1 MSVFKY
7 SDYKKYVLDRI
18 EAMPSGGRGELR
30 KLAVELRMHTT
41 RITHVF
47 RGHDDLTLEQGLNLC
62 RYLGL
67 NDSERDFLLLL
78 LQHSKAGS
86 SELKNYFAKKL
97 EAARSKSNELS
108 KRIPGTARMSES
120 DRATFYSN
128 WFYSGIRLL
137 TSTPG
142 PHTVDR
148 IAERL
153 QLPRKLVGE
162 VLEFLLAK
170 GLCVADRE
178 GVQMGPKSTHL
189 SADSPLIS
197 RLHSNWRLKGIE
209 VLGRKSGVLAP
220 EELFYTGPISIRQEH
235 AAKIRAR
242 IVEVLQEI
250 ADLSDA
256 DRPDRLYCLNVDWFA
271 F

>member
-1 MSVFKY
+1 MIIFQY
-7 SDYKKYVLDRI
+7 TDYKKYVVDRI
-18 EAMPSGGRGELR
+18 ESMPSRGRGELR
-30 KLAVELRMHTT
+30 KLAVELKMHTT

-67 NDSERDFLLLL
+67 NDSERDYFLLLL
-78 LQHSKAGS
+78 QYSKAGS
-86 SELKNYFAKKL
+86 AELRNYFANKL
-97 EAARSKSNELS
+97 EATRIKSAELS
-108 KRIPGTARMSES
+108 ERIPGAAQISES

-142 PHTVDR
+142 PHSVDS

-153 QLPRKLVGE
+153 QLPRRLVSE
-162 VLEFLLAK
+162 VLEFLVAR
-170 GLCVADRE
+170 GLCVADGE
-178 GVQMGPKSTHL
+178 GIQMGPKSTHL

-197 RLHSNWRLKGIE
+197 RLHTNWRLKGLE
-209 VLGRKSGVLAP
+209 VLGRKSGVLAA
-220 EELFYTGPISIRQEH
+220 EELFYTGPVSIRH
-235 AAKIRAR
+235 GDAVKIRAR
-242 IVEVLQEI
+242 IVEVLQGI